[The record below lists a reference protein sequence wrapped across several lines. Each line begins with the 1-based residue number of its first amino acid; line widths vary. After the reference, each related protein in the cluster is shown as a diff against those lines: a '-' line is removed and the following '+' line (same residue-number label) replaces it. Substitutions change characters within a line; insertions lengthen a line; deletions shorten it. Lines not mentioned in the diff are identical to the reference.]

1 MSPNPETRLRMRFPP
16 GEGAQGLGFWVSSR
30 PRGRGQNDDPG
41 GLPVSVSGGATLGD
55 LNREAREGW
64 LSACFSLPQCLLPQ
78 LSKHSL
84 EGQRRNVQLVP
95 ARLHAEAKATCMWL
109 GTNAPFVAPRPCFLL
124 SPTHG
129 QTRTRGQQAGREQ
142 RTSGAGAGP

>member
-41 GLPVSVSGGATLGD
+41 GLPVSGSATLGD

>member
-41 GLPVSVSGGATLGD
+41 GLPVSGGATLGD